1 MWEIMQESDLFDGIS
16 EQVIK
21 EIAEE
26 GEEITFEEGAVIFKE
41 GDISRHVY
49 ELIEGSVDLIMMKK
63 EIVHLTVCQ
72 TGQVFGWSALVQ
84 PYVRTAMAKCTA
96 PTRVI
101 RISRDSIEKIE
112 EKHPHEGLAIMKN
125 LTRIMAQRLKDAYT
139 YILLKSEGM

>member
-1 MWEIMQESDLFDGIS
+1 MWEIMQEADLFDGVS
-16 EQVIK
+16 EQVVR

-26 GEEITFEEGAVIFKE
+26 GEDVAFGEGAVIFNE

-63 EIVHLTVCQ
+63 EIVHLTVSRA
-72 TGQVFGWSALVQ
+72 GQIFGWSALVQ
-84 PYVRTAMAKCTA
+84 PYQRTATAKCTA

-125 LTRIMAQRLKDAYT
+125 LTRIMAERLRGAYR
-139 YILLKSEGM
+139 YILLKTDGM

>member
-1 MWEIMQESDLFDGIS
+1 MWEIMQEADLFDGVS
-16 EQVIK
+16 EQVVR

-26 GEEITFEEGAVIFKE
+26 GEDMAFEEGAVIFEE
-41 GDISRHVY
+41 GDNSRHVY

-63 EIVHLTVCQ
+63 EIVHLTVSRA
-72 TGQVFGWSALVQ
+72 GQIFGWSALVQ
-84 PYVRTAMAKCTA
+84 PYQRTATAKCTE

-125 LTRIMAQRLKDAYT
+125 LTRIMAERLKGAYR
-139 YILLKSEGM
+139 YILLKTDGM

>member
-1 MWEIMQESDLFDGIS
+1 MWEIMQEADLFDGVS
-16 EQVIK
+16 EQVVR

-26 GEEITFEEGAVIFKE
+26 GEDVAFAEGAVIFNE

-63 EIVHLTVCQ
+63 EIVHLTVSR
-72 TGQVFGWSALVQ
+72 TGQIFGWSALVQ
-84 PYVRTAMAKCTA
+84 PYQRTATAKCTA

-125 LTRIMAQRLKDAYT
+125 LTRIMAERLRGAYR
-139 YILLKSEGM
+139 YILLKTDGM